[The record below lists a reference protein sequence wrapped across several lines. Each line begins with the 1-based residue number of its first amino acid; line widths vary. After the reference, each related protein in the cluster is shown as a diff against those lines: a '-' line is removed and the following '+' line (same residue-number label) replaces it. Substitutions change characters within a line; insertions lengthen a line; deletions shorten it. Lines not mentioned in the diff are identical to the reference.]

1 MGLLDEWGQFG
12 FGSLSG
18 VFIPDGRE
26 VMFSPCYMTSG
37 IFPSDLEFGS
47 TEFQKPKQ
55 LIFAKCSW
63 TLCTKTPPE
72 N

>member
-47 TEFQKPKQ
+47 REFQKPKQ
-55 LIFAKCSW
+55 LNLLSAIVY
-63 TLCTKTPPE
+63 KTPQRI
-72 N
+72 NA